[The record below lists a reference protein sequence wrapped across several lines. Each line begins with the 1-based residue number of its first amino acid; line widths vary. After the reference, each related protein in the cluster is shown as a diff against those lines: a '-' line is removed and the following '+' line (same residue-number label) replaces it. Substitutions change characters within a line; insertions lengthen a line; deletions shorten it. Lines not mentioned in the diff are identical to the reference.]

1 MDNIFVL
8 FTSTGFV
15 NWFREYISSKHQNIN
30 SKLER
35 EEINLVLF
43 FEVKICRKND
53 RFITSVYKKPTFSGV
68 RGVLTN
74 YESFIPAY
82 QKEDFLTNCYSG
94 VSTYAVILKPFI
106 WRFGDLET
114 SGDSFDHL
122 KHSPKKIIIL

>member
-8 FTSTGFV
+8 FTSTGFI
-15 NWFREYISSKHQNIN
+15 NSFQECISSKYQNIN
-30 SKLER
+30 SKLEH
-35 EEINLVLF
+35 EEINLLLLF
-43 FEVKICRKND
+43 DVKICRKND

-68 RGVLTN
+68 REVLTN
-74 YESFIPAY
+74 YESFIPPY
-82 QKEDFLTNCYSG
+82 QNEDFLTHCYSG

-106 WRFGDLET
+106 WRFGDLEA